1 MEQDQITKRVE
12 WLDEERRKDKNVL
25 VMVEDR
31 ITGVEGQL
39 PAYSRQIKDLESE
52 IARVA
57 GLLNRMDQFDETVL
71 QVRIE
76 AKKALEEL
84 EKELRQRSDE
94 MEKVRRLEMRAVE
107 NTIADVRKELTP
119 IAEIKRSL
127 QTRSEIENR
136 LQREIDEVRLRVDTI
151 RRSEEE
157 YTRTYRLLEDGRR
170 QDAKRLTDLQGEV
183 SAIRK
188 TVDEQRGRN
197 ELTATTL
204 RKIEA
209 RLNEFSMVEAERR
222 EAQVKFLEEQTLQQ
236 VERDRVWKD
245 WQARFETIEQQT
257 SDIEVNLQTL
267 DATHR
272 EVRRSQQNLD
282 ELSVKVERRINELAE
297 IQRLSEERFRQ
308 EWVTFRADDQK
319 RWTNYTL
326 TLEEQRGEVARQYER
341 LAERATQVEDSL
353 QEIQDALQLINEQT
367 EKRLQSLLAL
377 VHDWV
382 TVFERAGVRQ
392 R

>member
-1 MEQDQITKRVE
+1 MEQDQISKRVE
-12 WLDEERRKDKNVL
+12 WLDEERRKDKTIL
-25 VMVEDR
+25 VRVDER
-31 ITGVEGQL
+31 ITGLEAQL
-39 PAYSRQIKDLESE
+39 PAYSRQIKELESE
-52 IARVA
+52 IARIA
-57 GLLNRMDQFDETVL
+57 GLLNRMDQFDEAVL

-94 MEKVRRLEMRAVE
+94 MEKVRRLEMRALE
-107 NTIADVRKELTP
+107 NTLADLRKELAP

-136 LQREIDEVRLRVDTI
+136 LQREIDEVRLRVDSI

-222 EAQVKFLEEQTLQQ
+222 EAQAKFLEEQTLQQ
-236 VERDRVWKD
+236 VERDRVWKE

-257 SDIEVNLQTL
+257 ADIEVNLQTL

-382 TVFERAGVRQ
+382 TVFERAGARQ

>member
-1 MEQDQITKRVE
+1 MEQDQISKRVE
-12 WLDEERRKDKNVL
+12 WLDEERRKDKTIL
-25 VMVEDR
+25 VRVDER
-31 ITGVEGQL
+31 ITGLEAQL
-39 PAYSRQIKDLESE
+39 PAYSRQIKELESE
-52 IARVA
+52 IARIV
-57 GLLNRMDQFDETVL
+57 GLLNRMDQFDEAVL

-94 MEKVRRLEMRAVE
+94 MEKVRRLEMRALE
-107 NTIADVRKELTP
+107 NTLADLRKELAP

-136 LQREIDEVRLRVDTI
+136 LQREIDEVRLRVDSI

-157 YTRTYRLLEDGRR
+157 YTRTYRLMEDGRR

-222 EAQVKFLEEQTLQQ
+222 EAQAKFLEEQTLQQ
-236 VERDRVWKD
+236 VERDRVWKE

-257 SDIEVNLQTL
+257 ADIEVNLQTL

-382 TVFERAGVRQ
+382 TVFERAGARQ

>member
-1 MEQDQITKRVE
+1 MELEQITKRVE
-12 WLDEERRKDKNVL
+12 WLDEEHRKDKNALVL
-25 VMVEDR
+25 VEER
-31 ITGVEGQL
+31 IVGLEGYL
-39 PAYSRQIKDLESE
+39 PGYSRQIKDLEAE

-57 GLLNRMDQFDETVL
+57 GTLKRIDQFDEAVL

-76 AKKALEEL
+76 AKNALEGL

-94 MEKVRRLEMRAVE
+94 LEKVRRVEMRALE
-107 NTIADVRKELTP
+107 TSIADVRKELAP

-127 QTRSEIENR
+127 HTRSEVENR

-151 RRSEEE
+151 RHSEEE

-183 SAIRK
+183 TAIRK
-188 TVDEQRGRN
+188 NVDEQRGRN

-222 EAQVKFLEEQTLQQ
+222 EAQLKFLEEQTLQQ

-257 SDIEVNLQTL
+257 GDIEVNLQTL

-326 TLEEQRGEVARQYER
+326 TLEEQRSEVARQYER

-353 QEIQDALQLINEQT
+353 QEIQDSLQQINEQT
-367 EKRLQSLLAL
+367 EKRLQTLLAL

-382 TVFERAGVRQ
+382 TVFERTGARQ

>member
-1 MEQDQITKRVE
+1 MEQDQISKRVE
-12 WLDEERRKDKNVL
+12 WLDEERRKDKTIL
-25 VMVEDR
+25 VRVDER
-31 ITGVEGQL
+31 ITGLEAQL
-39 PAYSRQIKDLESE
+39 PAYSRQIKELESE
-52 IARVA
+52 LARIA
-57 GLLNRMDQFDETVL
+57 GLLNRMDQFDEAVL

-94 MEKVRRLEMRAVE
+94 MEKVRRLEMRALE
-107 NTIADVRKELTP
+107 NTLADLRKELAP

-136 LQREIDEVRLRVDTI
+136 LQREIDEVRLRVDSI

-188 TVDEQRGRN
+188 TVDDQRGRN

-222 EAQVKFLEEQTLQQ
+222 EAQAKFLEEQTLQQ
-236 VERDRVWKD
+236 VERDRVWKE

-257 SDIEVNLQTL
+257 ADIEVNLQTL

-382 TVFERAGVRQ
+382 TVFERAGARQ